1 MLYVCSRVGSDEM
14 LQRVNGALF
23 EAQAG
28 ERIQI
33 VAVLASNP
41 GASGAKFEYAD
52 RIVDNDPGEPAQCTL
67 EIERGINQFEAFV
80 FFAAG
85 LPASARYDLF
95 QIDQAGNP
103 DPLDESITANVTLP
117 VIGFGIDGVGRGVA
131 RRAVKKAAK
140 KSAKKAAKKAPARK
154 AVARKRAAKK
164 SAAKKTTA
172 RKTAKKAAK
181 KSTKRIARKI
191 AKKVAKKA
199 NKK

>member
-1 MLYVCSRVGSDEM
+1 M

-80 FFAAG
+80 HFAAG

-103 DPLDESITANVTLP
+103 DPLDEFITARATLA
-117 VIGFGIDGVGRGVA
+117 VIGFGIDGVGREVA
-131 RRAVKKAAK
+131 RRAVRKA
-140 KSAKKAAKKAPARK
+140 AKKAAKKAPARK
-154 AVARKRAAKK
+154 
-164 SAAKKTTA
+164 
-172 RKTAKKAAK
+172 TAKKATK
-181 KSTKRIARKI
+181 KSTKKTARKI
-191 AKKVAKKA
+191 AKKVSKKA